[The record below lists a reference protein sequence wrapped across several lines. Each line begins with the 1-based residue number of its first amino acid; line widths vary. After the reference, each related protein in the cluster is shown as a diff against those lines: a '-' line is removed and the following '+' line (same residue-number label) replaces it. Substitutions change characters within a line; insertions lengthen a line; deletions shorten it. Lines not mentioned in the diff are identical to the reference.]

1 MYFLWFLP
9 AVLLAVSSCAV
20 WQFIKANH
28 REFSASSLS
37 VFTIFEEAA

>member
-1 MYFLWFLP
+1 MYFLWSLP
-9 AVLLAVSSCAV
+9 AVLLAVPSCAV
-20 WQFIKANH
+20 WRLMKANY